1 MEGCRGN
8 YAELTT
14 ECGPWFSDSLA
25 VVSIARVIA
34 PFIIICHCSEKPKTG
49 RTQRV
54 KYWEIIADNLKKRG
68 WSLGWV
74 AMNKNDTK
82 HRFG

>member
-8 YAELTT
+8 YAELAT
-14 ECGPWFSDSLA
+14 EWALGSAIDLA

-34 PFIIICHCSEKPKTG
+34 PFIIIFHCSEKPKTG
-49 RTQRV
+49 RTQRL
-54 KYWEIIADNLKKRG
+54 KYWEIIVNDLKKRG
-68 WSLGWV
+68 WHLGWV
-74 AMNKNDTK
+74 AMNRNDTK